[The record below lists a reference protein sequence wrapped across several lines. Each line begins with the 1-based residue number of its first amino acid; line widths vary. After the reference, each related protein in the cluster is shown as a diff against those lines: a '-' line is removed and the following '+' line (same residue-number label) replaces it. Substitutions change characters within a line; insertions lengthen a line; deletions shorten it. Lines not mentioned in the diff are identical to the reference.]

1 MADGTQEAVTVTPAL
16 RAYVE
21 IMLGVT
27 WQDDR
32 TDQQYEGWIG
42 NGMAYLND
50 KLGGPGDYD
59 SPGVCR
65 ELLVEYVRYAR
76 DAALDVFENNYLARI
91 LAMQNGRRV
100 SAFVASAEQTG

>member
-1 MADGTQEAVTVTPAL
+1 MADGAQDAAVTVDPATL
-16 RAYVE
+16 AYVE

-27 WQDDR
+27 WQDDG
-32 TDQQYEGWIG
+32 TDRQYTGWIG

-50 KLGGPGDYD
+50 KLGEPGDYS

-76 DAALDVFENNYLARI
+76 DAALDVFENNYLSRI
-91 LAMQNGRRV
+91 LAMQTGRKV
-100 SAFVASAEQTG
+100 TQYVAGTQTP